1 MKYFHRELSN
11 LIGWFEQVM
20 VQTHLFELSHVE
32 PANCDIT
39 LCGEISWIQGNGRV
53 EVIHGSLPLRETHTH
68 KPTTHYTHTHNHY
81 GSLENRTSAY
91 TASESSTALS
101 LGIVNKRNISDS
113 LIEMVP

>member
-20 VQTHLFELSHVE
+20 VQTHLFELPHVE

-68 KPTTHYTHTHNHY
+68 KPTTHYTHTHTH
-81 GSLENRTSAY
+81 T
-91 TASESSTALS
+91 
-101 LGIVNKRNISDS
+101 IIMDHWK
-113 LIEMVP
+113 IEHQHTLQVKVRQL